1 MISHTFRR
9 ETRSAAWSN
18 VRPEISSTILVIVG
32 SLIGTIGGGVEEEA
46 CWASVAVV
54 SRLAELIVHELLVEN
69 MFVNAKWFRER
80 RHTDRTMWTAKMS
93 LEQRYSDSRLTDSY
107 WYNSWVGKRDI
118 LPYEMDI
125 TTTNNYACTKLLTV
139 YYGLLSCDLP
149 SNYWALNRTHQIS
162 SSISHQTTSDFAQK
176 F

>member
-1 MISHTFRR
+1 MNEILFSIMILHTFRR

-32 SLIGTIGGGVEEEA
+32 SLTGTIGGKVDEEA
-46 CWASVAVV
+46 FWASVAVV

-69 MFVNAKWFRER
+69 MFVNAKWYRER

-93 LEQRYSDSRLTDSY
+93 LKRYSESIFTDSY
-107 WYNSWVGKRDI
+107 WCNSWVGKRDI

-125 TTTNNYACTKLLTV
+125 TTTNNYARTELLAV
-139 YYGLLSCDLP
+139 YYGLLSYDFPLSKHP
-149 SNYWALNRTHQIS
+149 LA
-162 SSISHQTTSDFAQK
+162 TTT
-176 F
+176 